1 MSYILKA
8 LRKSQMERDLG
19 KVPTLEVPY
28 QSEPE
33 RTPRRWWP
41 WVLAVAL
48 LANLSIMAAYAW
60 EYVIPAGE
68 EGATLSSAIDAVVH
82 EAPVHEAPP
91 AAITPALPRLEANQD
106 QGPADQRNDDPQAA
120 EAETLPPAPE
130 VPLPED
136 PPLSVQATATGQGED
151 EAAESLDQATLVT
164 AFQLVPA
171 TTGDE
176 PPEEDP
182 QPRAALSSVL
192 TPAVPTQASAS
203 NLEEGAMSRP
213 ASRSLAQ
220 PSIDEAPPSAEP
232 APPAARQIAQL
243 EPPPAAAPLPAE
255 PHPLVPRRRPKDE
268 AWSNRTAAAKKSQM
282 AALAEP
288 QASAPLPPVNAI
300 QEVSELPLVPPQ
312 EIPGEDL
319 TGASAPAQTAHA
331 PAVLERAIGEL
342 DGNGGTPRDAD
353 LPRYEQLSRELRAKM
368 PQITLSAH
376 VFDPDPARRFA
387 RINKEK
393 FREGDEVARDLWLDA
408 VTVQGI
414 ILSYDGTRFWMG
426 GF

>member
-1 MSYILKA
+1 
-8 LRKSQMERDLG
+8 MERDLG

-60 EYVIPAGE
+60 EYVIPAGD
-68 EGATLSSAIDAVVH
+68 EGATLSSAMNAIVH
-82 EAPVHEAPP
+82 EAPVHEAPVHEAP
-91 AAITPALPRLEANQD
+91 VHEAPVPEAPPSSTTPAIPRLEVNQ
-106 QGPADQRNDDPQAA
+106 
-120 EAETLPPAPE
+120 
-130 VPLPED
+130 PED
-136 PPLSVQATATGQGED
+136 PPLSVQETATGRGED
-151 EAAESLDQATLVT
+151 QTAESLDQATLAT

-176 PPEEDP
+176 PAEEDP
-182 QPRAALSSVL
+182 QPPAALSSVL
-192 TPAVPTQASAS
+192 TLAAPTQASAS
-203 NLEEGAMSRP
+203 TLEEGARSRP

-232 APPAARQIAQL
+232 TPPAARQIARL
-243 EPPPAAAPLPAE
+243 EPSPAATPLPAE

-268 AWSNRTAAAKKSQM
+268 AWSNRTAAAEKTQM

-288 QASAPLPPVNAI
+288 QASAPLPPVNVI
-300 QEVSELPLVPPQ
+300 QEVSEVPLVPPQ
-312 EIPGEDL
+312 EIPEEEL
-319 TGASAPAQTAHA
+319 TGESAPAQTAHA
-331 PAVLERAIGEL
+331 PTVLKKSLGEVG
-342 DGNGGTPRDAD
+342 GNGATPRDAD
-353 LPRYEQLSRELRAKM
+353 LPRYEQLSRELRAEM

-376 VFDPDPARRFA
+376 VFDPDPTRRFA

-393 FREGDEVARDLWLDA
+393 FREGDEVAQSLWLDA

-414 ILSYDGTRFWMG
+414 ILSYDGTRFSMG
-426 GF
+426 GY

>member
-68 EGATLSSAIDAVVH
+68 EGAPLSSAMNAVVH
-82 EAPVHEAPP
+82 EAPSTST
-91 AAITPALPRLEANQD
+91 TPAIPALEAAQV
-106 QGPADQRNDDPQAA
+106 Q
-120 EAETLPPAPE
+120 ET
-130 VPLPED
+130 PLPG
-136 PPLSVQATATGQGED
+136 VD
-151 EAAESLDQATLVT
+151 EPAENLDQAALAET
-164 AFQLVPA
+164 FQLVPA

-176 PPEEDP
+176 PPEENP
-182 QPRAALSSVL
+182 QPPADLSLVL
-192 TPAVPTQASAS
+192 TPALPTQVSAS
-203 NLEEGAMSRP
+203 TLEEGARSRP

-232 APPAARQIAQL
+232 APPATQQIAQM
-243 EPPPAAAPLPAE
+243 EPPPAAE
-255 PHPLVPRRRPKDE
+255 PQPLVPRRRPKDE
-268 AWSNRTAAAKKSQM
+268 AWSNRTVAAKNTQM

-288 QASAPLPPVNAI
+288 QALAPLPPVTVI

-312 EIPGEDL
+312 EIPEEDL
-319 TGASAPAQTAHA
+319 TGGSAPAQSAYA
-331 PAVLERAIGEL
+331 PAVLEKAIGEL
-342 DGNGGTPRDAD
+342 DGNGGIPRDAD

-368 PQITLSAH
+368 PQVTLSAH

-393 FREGDEVARDLWLDA
+393 FREGDEVAQNLWLDA

-426 GF
+426 GY

>member
-1 MSYILKA
+1 
-8 LRKSQMERDLG
+8 
-19 KVPTLEVPY
+19 
-28 QSEPE
+28 
-33 RTPRRWWP
+33 
-41 WVLAVAL
+41 VLAVVL

-68 EGATLSSAIDAVVH
+68 EGATLSSAMNAVVH
-82 EAPVHEAPP
+82 EAPSTSTTPP
-91 AAITPALPRLEANQD
+91 IPGLEAASAQ
-106 QGPADQRNDDPQAA
+106 
-120 EAETLPPAPE
+120 ET
-130 VPLPED
+130 PLP
-136 PPLSVQATATGQGED
+136 GED
-151 EAAESLDQATLVT
+151 EMAVSLDQAALAE

-171 TTGDE
+171 KTGE
-176 PPEEDP
+176 GALEEDP
-182 QPRAALSSVL
+182 QPSAALSSVL

-203 NLEEGAMSRP
+203 TLKEGAKSRP

-220 PSIDEAPPSAEP
+220 PSIDEAPPSAES

-268 AWSNRTAAAKKSQM
+268 AWSIKTAAAKQTQM
-282 AALAEP
+282 AALAKP
-288 QASAPLPPVNAI
+288 QALAPLPPVNVI
-300 QEVSELPLVPPQ
+300 QEVSEVPLVPPQ
-312 EIPGEDL
+312 EIPEEEL
-319 TGASAPAQTAHA
+319 TGGNAPAQTAHA
-331 PAVLERAIGEL
+331 PAVLERTIGEL
-342 DGNGGTPRDAD
+342 DGNGATLRDAD
-353 LPRYEQLSRELRAKM
+353 LPRFEQLSRELRAEM

-393 FREGDEVARDLWLDA
+393 FREGDEVAQGLRLDA

-426 GF
+426 GY

>member
-19 KVPTLEVPY
+19 KLPTLEVPY
-28 QSEPE
+28 QAGPE
-33 RTPRRWWP
+33 RTPRKWWP

-68 EGATLSSAIDAVVH
+68 EGATLSSAMNAVVH
-82 EAPVHEAPP
+82 EAPSAST
-91 AAITPALPRLEANQD
+91 TPAIPRLEAA
-106 QGPADQRNDDPQAA
+106 PAQ
-120 EAETLPPAPE
+120 ET
-130 VPLPED
+130 PLP
-136 PPLSVQATATGQGED
+136 GED
-151 EAAESLDQATLVT
+151 ETAESLDQAALAE

-182 QPRAALSSVL
+182 QPPAALSSVL
-192 TPAVPTQASAS
+192 APAVPTQASAS
-203 NLEEGAMSRP
+203 TLEEGARSRP

-268 AWSNRTAAAKKSQM
+268 TWSNRTAAAKKLQM

-288 QASAPLPPVNAI
+288 QASPPLPPVNAI

-331 PAVLERAIGEL
+331 PAVLGRAIGEL
-342 DGNGGTPRDAD
+342 DGNGDTPRDAD